1 MSKTS
6 KQKKNLK
13 SVLRNPY
20 ARLACILIFIIVVIA
35 LVLFAFFYAKK
46 LFFSENPHFTL
57 KNISVSAN
65 GYWNNRV
72 SELSKIVKLEINQT
86 NLFAISLTEIRNK
99 LLKEKE
105 YGIANVEISR
115 VLPDTLNFKI
125 QEEIPCAVLYNSN
138 SSLVITDKSIL
149 INRKYTGELG
159 ENLPVVT
166 GFNLKNAVDIP
177 QTFTNQKSLYGKEVS
192 ILTPAVALIRMVDID
207 FPEFRIQR
215 INIAV
220 ENQLSVYMDAPDGD
234 GTVNVILPFTY
245 TPDAPASRQTFNR
258 NALILKKKMNEL
270 LELYQYL
277 RWKRKKCSEINM
289 LFADQA
295 IVK

>member
-6 KQKKNLK
+6 KQKKNVK

-20 ARLACILIFIIVVIA
+20 ARLSCVLVFVVVVVVLLIF
-35 LVLFAFFYAKK
+35 AFLYTKK

-57 KNISVSAN
+57 QRIYVSGN

-72 SELSKIVKLEINQT
+72 NELSKIVKVEINQT
-86 NLFAISLTEIRNK
+86 NLFSISLSDMRNK
-99 LLKEKE
+99 LLEDKE
-105 YGIANVEISR
+105 YGIADVEVSR
-115 VLPDTLNFKI
+115 ILPDTLSFKI
-125 QEEIPCAVLYNSN
+125 QEEIPSAVLYNSN
-138 SSLVITDKSIL
+138 SSLVITEKSIL

-166 GFNLKNAVDIP
+166 GFNLKEAVNLSQPHIEK
-177 QTFTNQKSLYGKEVS
+177 KSLYGKEVS
-192 ILTPAVALIRMVDID
+192 ILTPSVALIRMVDVD
-207 FPEFRIQR
+207 FPEFRIQK

-220 ENQLSVYMDAPDGD
+220 ENQLNVYMDAPFGD
-234 GTVNVILPFTY
+234 GTVNVILPFAY

-258 NALILKKKMNEL
+258 NVLILKKKMNEL
-270 LELYQYL
+270 LELYKYL
-277 RWKRKKCSEINM
+277 RWKRKKCREINM
-289 LFADQA
+289 LYADQA